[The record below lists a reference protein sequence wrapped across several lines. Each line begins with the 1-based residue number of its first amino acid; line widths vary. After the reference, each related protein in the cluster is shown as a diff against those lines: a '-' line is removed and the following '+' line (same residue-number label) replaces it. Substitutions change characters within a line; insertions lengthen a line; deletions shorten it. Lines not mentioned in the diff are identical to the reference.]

1 LLFGH
6 FVMMPF
12 NLTLCVFCCSVILSW
27 CPSTWPCVCFV
38 VRSFC
43 HDALQLDP
51 VCVLLFG
58 HFAMMPFNLTL
69 CVFCCSVILPW
80 CPLTW
85 PCVCFVVRSFC
96 HDALQLDPVCFVV
109 RSFCHDALQLNPVYV
124 LLFGHFVMTPFNLTL
139 CVLLFGHF
147 VMMPFNLTL
156 CVFSFYISA
165 IYINMYFFT
174 VFFRLKVF

>member
-1 LLFGH
+1 MYMWMSWPLRIKMFRSKARYVLFCMFRVLIVCVLLFGHFVTIPFNLTLCVLLFGH

-27 CPSTWPCVCFV
+27 CPSTWPCVFCCSVILSRCPSTWPCVCFV

-69 CVFCCSVILPW
+69 CVFCCSVILSWRPS
-80 CPLTW
+80 TW
-85 PCVCFVVRSFC
+85 PCVFC
-96 HDALQLDPVCFVV
+96 CSVILSWCP
-109 RSFCHDALQLNPVYV
+109 S
-124 LLFGHFVMTPFNLTL
+124 T
-139 CVLLFGHF
+139 
-147 VMMPFNLTL
+147 
-156 CVFSFYISA
+156 
-165 IYINMYFFT
+165 
-174 VFFRLKVF
+174 